1 MSRNNSLNNSMIDL
15 STSSGNSKNK
25 KIVDKELMKT
35 LCVKKEEKDKKL
47 GANNPED
54 KYN

>member
-1 MSRNNSLNNSMIDL
+1 MIDL

-35 LCVKKEEKDKKL
+35 LCVKKEGNYILKKL
-47 GANNPED
+47 FFGECRV
-54 KYN
+54 